1 MADVRALL
9 RQQRTARRINHPHAV
24 YSDLGKLSCA
34 VCRELVRP
42 ESAWDDHLRGAL
54 HRQKVR
60 ALHTQTTRTD
70 TTASPDGNHTA
81 SIPSAQAA
89 PLQSQSQAQAQAQ
102 KRRYSETEDDGD
114 VEMGSDGG
122 GEGEDGPSR
131 KRQHRPSVADTAKPT
146 IEIKSPVAT
155 ADKQQPGIS
164 RKGSGSEPRKLSLS
178 TPQQLTPPLGRRSS
192 GTPAQGVEMSIPS
205 RPATPIA
212 HKDSF
217 LGGGSS
223 SNGGSNSGTG
233 GLTSAASTPKIAP
246 LGRSPLIPQEASA
259 AVPPP
264 AILPDAAASAS
275 GSLLSAVINGAGS
288 NASATM
294 PTTATAMT
302 TTAEADS
309 SALGI
314 SQAEIDEDEWA
325 AFEAEVVNA
334 PAVAAAEAPRGGG
347 RPDMNGGLVAAAGAV
362 SSESLDAAGTGNV
375 EDDERAKRRA
385 AEEAQLED
393 EKAEATR
400 ALEEEFEDM
409 QELESRVQKLKEK
422 REALRNHTTAQPGNA
437 LSLAPPALIADAAA
451 RRPSAT
457 MIDKENI
464 RQQLAASHNAAAAG
478 KGQQAA
484 ALSDDDEDEDD
495 EDADWDAFRFK

>member
-9 RQQRTARRINHPHAV
+9 RQQRTQRRIDHPHAV
-24 YSDLGKLSCA
+24 YSDSGKLSCA
-34 VCRELVRP
+34 VCGELVRP

-54 HRQKVR
+54 HRQNVR
-60 ALHTQTTRTD
+60 ALHTQTAGAD
-70 TTASPDGNHTA
+70 TSASPDLPSTA
-81 SIPSAQAA
+81 SIPTQKT
-89 PLQSQSQAQAQAQ
+89 QSQTQTTQ
-102 KRRYSETEDDGD
+102 KRRHSETEDDGD
-114 VEMGSDGG
+114 VEMGSDG
-122 GEGEDGPSR
+122 EEDGPSR
-131 KRQHRPSVADTAKPT
+131 KKQHRPSMGDSVKPT
-146 IEIKSPVAT
+146 IEIKSPVQT
-155 ADKQQPGIS
+155 VEKQLPGS

-205 RPATPIA
+205 RPATPIV
-212 HKDSF
+212 HRDSF
-217 LGGGSS
+217 LGGS
-223 SNGGSNSGTG
+223 SNGDSNSGTG

-246 LGRSPLIPQEASA
+246 LGRSPLIPHEVSSA
-259 AVPPP
+259 TAPLP

-275 GSLLSAVINGAGS
+275 GSLLNAVNGNGVS
-288 NASATM
+288 
-294 PTTATAMT
+294 TTKSTV
-302 TTAEADS
+302 AEAT

-314 SQAEIDEDEWA
+314 SQAQIDEDEWA

-334 PAVAAAEAPRGGG
+334 PTAEAPRGK
-347 RPDMNGGLVAAAGAV
+347 PDMNGGLVASAGAV
-362 SSESLDAAGTGNV
+362 SAEDLATAGTGN
-375 EDDERAKRRA
+375 EEEDERAKRRA
-385 AEEAQLED
+385 AEEAELED

-400 ALEEEFEDM
+400 ALVEEFEDM

-422 REALRNHTTAQPGNA
+422 REALRNHNTTAQPSNA
-437 LSLAPPALIADAAA
+437 LSLAPPAIIDDAAA

-464 RQQLAASHNAAAAG
+464 RQQLAASHSAAGG

-484 ALSDDDEDEDD
+484 AASDDEEDDEDEDE